1 MFCVPLAYLSYVM
14 TRTRSVRRVVVRY
27 VLLILFVLSAKAG
40 QLIFA
45 NYI

>member
-27 VLLILFVLSAKAG
+27 VLMFLFVLSAKAD
-40 QLIFA
+40 QLTFA
-45 NYI
+45 NCI